1 MDDKKEITLAG
12 DCTPSIKSKFTID
25 LGAEIVERMLKVSER
40 KRIVCAGPD
49 SGATAL
55 IADNMRRT
63 MAGLCMASSKAVA
76 EARRFGIQVIE
87 AEEKFGRLDLS
98 AEHKGLFRVDDNG
111 DLEPMPTIHDYAFSV
126 DDHPKIID
134 PLDRDGTPLPRH
146 RRNVR
151 NPINSNKNKRRK
163 RRK

>member
-1 MDDKKEITLAG
+1 MDDKKEIALTG

-25 LGAEIVERMLKVSER
+25 LGAEIVERMRKVSER

-55 IADNMRRT
+55 MAENMHRT
-63 MAGLCMASSKAVA
+63 MVALCMASSRAVA
-76 EARRFGIQVIE
+76 AARRFGIQVIE

-98 AEHKGLFRVDDNG
+98 AVHKGLFRVDNNG
-111 DLEPMPTIHDYAFSV
+111 DLEPMTTIHDYAFSI
-126 DDHPKIID
+126 DDHTKIIE
-134 PLDRDGTPLPRH
+134 PLDRDGTTLPRH